1 MHMSTQ
7 PGLIPPD
14 DASTP
19 RLSIH
24 PGDHQTIRAELV
36 AGLQAE
42 PAFIS
47 PKFLYDALGSRLFE
61 AICMLPEYYPTRVE
75 ADIFAQYQ
83 QDIAQAVG
91 QGSTFID
98 LGAGNCA
105 KAEQLFPA
113 IKPRHYVAIDISSD
127 FLSEALTPL
136 RQRFPAIDM
145 MGIGMD
151 FSACLNMP
159 DTTPPEKRVFFY
171 PGSSIG
177 NFSPIEAQAFLRRL
191 HTACGPD
198 GAVLIGVDL
207 IKSDVILNA
216 AYDDALGV
224 TAAFNLNLLRN
235 LNRLLDANF
244 DAHDWV
250 HRAFFNASHKRVEM
264 HLQARR
270 QVTVKWPGG
279 SRHFDRGDD
288 IHTEN
293 SYKYTPQSFS
303 ALLTHAGFD
312 RIRLWTDPDNW
323 FAVLYAQPA

>member
-1 MHMSTQ
+1 MSTL
-7 PGLIPPD
+7 PGLIPHD
-14 DASTP
+14 DATP
-19 RLSIH
+19 SSPHTNGIT
-24 PGDHQTIRAELV
+24 DDQIIRAELA
-36 AGLQAE
+36 AGLLAE

-47 PKFLYDALGSRLFE
+47 PKFLYDTLGSRLFE

-75 ADIFAQYQ
+75 AGILAQYKQ
-83 QDIAQAVG
+83 AIAQTVG
-91 QGSTFID
+91 QGSTLID

-105 KAEQLFPA
+105 KAEQLFPV
-113 IKPRHYVAIDISSD
+113 INPKHYVAIDISAD
-127 FLSEALTPL
+127 FLNEALTPL
-136 RQRFPAIDM
+136 RQRFPAISM
-145 MGIGMD
+145 TGLGMD
-151 FSACLNMP
+151 FSTSLDMP
-159 DTTPPEKRVFFY
+159 KTTPQEKRVFFY

-177 NFSPIEAQAFLRRL
+177 NFSPAQALAFLRRL
-191 HTACGPD
+191 HEACGPE

-207 IKSDVILNA
+207 IKSDIILNA
-216 AYDDALGV
+216 AYDDALGI

-235 LNRLLDANF
+235 LNHLLGANF

-279 SRHFDRGDD
+279 GRHFDRGDD

-303 ALLTHAGFD
+303 ALLTNAGFD
-312 RIRLWTDPDNW
+312 GIRVWTDPENW